1 MNNHALLIGIGQ
13 RADDSKAIA
22 VTATDATRLAE
33 ELEKRGGYN
42 ANKIRALVGAKAGK
56 TAILRELDSLIKKTT
71 EQKAN
76 LVILFYSGHAVLR
89 NGQFY
94 LVSADV
100 ENDYLEDSALLGTK
114 FLDKMNLIQ
123 ANAVLLLLNCCHA
136 GAVGESVDI
145 PFDKSGFIN
154 QPNRAILTACTKSEK
169 AFVSTPL
176 SVFTYSLLSGLAGEC
191 IKQEQKAKVTL
202 FDLAMYVRENV
213 VAISKGKQH
222 PELSV
227 LKEVATTNFE
237 IVDYSKGIP
246 PFPKEARGGLYDALE
261 KSLEPSSV
269 TDSDYRKQY
278 EWLGKLHNVIL
289 DSKVV
294 ADEVSIGNENSE
306 SSGAQIENAVIQSSI
321 EAEMLRIGHQN
332 VKNQAKKEGTHN
344 AIIGSTIIAK
354 KVDIGDKEVK
364 QHHNGTGDNVAGD
377 KISNHFT
384 IVQPEKENV
393 SSSNL
398 KTELQK
404 LIAAGKIDKA
414 LKRFSEAATEQ
425 KLDCEDDLIAISAQY
440 ANLNKDMRMGVLS
453 KSEERIAWNQISSN
467 LLQLVTELE
476 I

>member
-33 ELEKRGGYN
+33 ELEKRCGYN

-145 PFDKSGFIN
+145 PFDKSAFIS

-169 AFVSTPL
+169 AFVSAPL

-213 VAISKGKQH
+213 VAVSKGKQH

-246 PFPKEARGGLYDALE
+246 PFPKEARGGLYDALGE
-261 KSLEPSSV
+261 SLELLSV

-278 EWLGKLHNVIL
+278 EWLGSMKNVAIDSDLEAGGNIIFGDSVKPSNPKKSKKVAGGGNKIKNAAIKSTINAGGNIEFGDKNGPKEQTSDIQNAAIGSRIKAGGNVIF
-289 DSKVV
+289 
-294 ADEVSIGNENSE
+294 G
-306 SSGAQIENAVIQSSI
+306 
-321 EAEMLRIGHQN
+321 
-332 VKNQAKKEGTHN
+332 
-344 AIIGSTIIAK
+344 
-354 KVDIGDKEVK
+354 DIVT
-364 QHHNGTGDNVAGD
+364 NN
-377 KISNHFT
+377 T
-384 IVQPEKENV
+384 IVSQEPPKIALPP
-393 SSSNL
+393 L
-398 KTELQK
+398 KAELQQW
-404 LIAAGKIDKA
+404 IAQGKIDKA

-440 ANLNKDMRMGVLS
+440 AKLNKDIRMGVLS
-453 KSEERIAWNQISSN
+453 KSEERIAWSQISIS
-467 LLQLVTELE
+467 LLQLVNELE

>member
-1 MNNHALLIGIGQ
+1 MDNHALLIGIGQ

-33 ELEKRGGYN
+33 ELEKRCGYN

-76 LVILFYSGHAVLR
+76 LVILFYSGHAVVR

-114 FLDKMNLIQ
+114 FLDKINLIQ

-145 PFDKSGFIN
+145 PFEKSAFIS

-213 VAISKGKQH
+213 AAISKGKQH

-246 PFPKEARGGLYDALE
+246 PFPKEPRGGLYDALG

-278 EWLGKLHNVIL
+278 EWLGSMENVAIDSDLEAGGDIIFGGSQNPSNPKKSKKVAAGGNKIKNAAIKSTIKAGGNIEFGDKNGPKEQTSDIQNAAIGSRIKAGGNVIFG
-289 DSKVV
+289 DIVTNNTI
-294 ADEVSIGNENSE
+294 VSQEPHKTALPPLKAELQQWI
-306 SSGAQIENAVIQSSI
+306 AQGKI
-321 EAEMLRIGHQN
+321 EAVFKRFQEA
-332 VKNQAKKEGTHN
+332 AKKYT
-344 AIIGSTIIAK
+344 
-354 KVDIGDKEVK
+354 
-364 QHHNGTGDNVAGD
+364 
-377 KISNHFT
+377 
-384 IVQPEKENV
+384 
-393 SSSNL
+393 
-398 KTELQK
+398 
-404 LIAAGKIDKA
+404 
-414 LKRFSEAATEQ
+414 
-425 KLDCEDDLIAISAQY
+425 LDC
-440 ANLNKDMRMGVLS
+440 ANELVGHAARYSQLKQKERMGTISYDNASREQNLIN
-453 KSEERIAWNQISSN
+453 IALIELIND
-467 LLQLVTELE
+467 LE